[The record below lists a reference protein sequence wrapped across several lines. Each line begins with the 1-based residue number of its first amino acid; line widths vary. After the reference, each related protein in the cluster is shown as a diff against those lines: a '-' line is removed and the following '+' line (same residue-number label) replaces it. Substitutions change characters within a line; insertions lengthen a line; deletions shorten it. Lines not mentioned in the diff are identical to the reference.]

1 MAEGGFSLFGTT
13 QVEGGGGLGYI
24 YIRKFCEV
32 NVPNILLPIK
42 WFCGTYITK
51 LYQSILHQQ
60 YTGGY
65 VFNLEE

>member
-13 QVEGGGGLGYI
+13 YWGVLAIYI

-51 LYQSILHQQ
+51 LYHSILHQQ